1 MTYVLHRLAE
11 HDLQSAFQF
20 YREKGSDQVAIR
32 FLAEF
37 DRVAEL
43 LVENPGIGTPV
54 KSDRRSYPIRSY
66 PYSVIYK
73 TTTTGILILVV
84 RHQRREPSVGMDRS

>member
-20 YREKGSDQVAIR
+20 YREKGSDQVALR

-54 KSDRRSYPIRSY
+54 KSDRRRYPIRTY
-66 PYSVIYK
+66 PYLVIYK
-73 TTTTGILILVV
+73 VTRVGIRILAVS
-84 RHQRREPSVGMDRS
+84 HQRREPSFGLDRS

>member
-1 MTYVLHRLAE
+1 MSYVLHRLAE

-20 YREKGSDQVAIR
+20 YREKGSDKVALR

-54 KSDRRSYPIRSY
+54 RADRRRYPIRTY

-73 TTTTGILILVV
+73 VTAAGIRVLAVS
-84 RHQRREPSVGMDRS
+84 HQRREPSFGLDRN